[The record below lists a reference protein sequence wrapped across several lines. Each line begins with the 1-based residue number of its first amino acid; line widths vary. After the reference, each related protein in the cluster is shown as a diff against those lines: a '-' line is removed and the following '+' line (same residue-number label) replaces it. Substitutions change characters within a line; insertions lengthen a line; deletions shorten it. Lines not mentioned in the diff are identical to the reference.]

1 MSRSTPGVLSVAL
14 AALVLG
20 GACKEAPSAPA
31 APPPRAIE
39 VLTLAPTEMRETGE
53 YLGALLSRDSV
64 TVLSQ
69 VAGTVRAIRVKPGT
83 RVAAGDPLIEVDA
96 REEGAALASARAQA
110 ESAAAALAL
119 ARQSRTRA
127 EALFGQGLVSAQE
140 VDERRADV
148 AAAEAAARAAG
159 AQVSERRVVMQYN
172 VVKAAVPG
180 VVGDV
185 QVRIGDYVNP
195 TTRLTTIA
203 GKGGLELTIAV
214 PAERAR
220 GLKVGGPIEL
230 LASDGKVLLTSE
242 VFYVAAEADPR
253 TQLVEVKAA
262 VDDKAIGLRPSEIVR
277 ARLVYSSR
285 SALQIPA
292 NAVVR
297 QSGQAFAYVI
307 IEKDGALV
315 VERRPIV
322 LGALGERNYVID
334 KGLAAGDRIAVTSLQ
349 QLRDGAPVTIKQA
362 AAAAEPPAAG
372 RP

>member
-1 MSRSTPGVLSVAL
+1 MCRPTPGLVPAVL
-14 AALVLG
+14 AALALAS
-20 GACKEAPSAPA
+20 ACKEPPAAPG

-110 ESAAAALAL
+110 QSAAAALAL
-119 ARQSRTRA
+119 ARQSRQRA

-180 VVGDV
+180 VIGDV

-203 GKGGLELTIAV
+203 GKGGLELTIGV

-220 GLKVGGPIEL
+220 GLEVGAPLEL
-230 LASDGKVLLTSE
+230 LASDGK
-242 VFYVAAEADPR
+242 
-253 TQLVEVKAA
+253 
-262 VDDKAIGLRPSEIVR
+262 
-277 ARLVYSSR
+277 
-285 SALQIPA
+285 
-292 NAVVR
+292 
-297 QSGQAFAYVI
+297 
-307 IEKDGALV
+307 
-315 VERRPIV
+315 
-322 LGALGERNYVID
+322 
-334 KGLAAGDRIAVTSLQ
+334 
-349 QLRDGAPVTIKQA
+349 
-362 AAAAEPPAAG
+362 
-372 RP
+372 

>member
-1 MSRSTPGVLSVAL
+1 MVRSTPGVLSAAL
-14 AALVLG
+14 AAIALA
-20 GACKEAPSAPA
+20 GACKEQPPAPA

-39 VLTLAPTEMRETGE
+39 VLTLAPTELRETGE

-69 VAGTVRAIRVKPGT
+69 VTGYVRAIRVKPGT

-96 REEGAALASARAQA
+96 REEGAQLASARAQA

-119 ARQSRTRA
+119 ARQSRKRA

-159 AQVSERRVVMQYN
+159 AQVSQRRVVMQYN

-203 GKGGLELTIAV
+203 GKGGLELTIGV

-220 GLKVGGPIEL
+220 GLKVGAPIEL
-230 LASDGKVLLTSE
+230 LASDGKVLLTSA

-262 VDDKAIGLRPSEIVR
+262 LDNTIGLRPSEIVR

-285 SALQIPA
+285 RALQIPA
-292 NAVVR
+292 TAVVR
-297 QSGQAFAYVI
+297 QSGQAFAYAVVEKGGGLVI
-307 IEKDGALV
+307 
-315 VERRPIV
+315 ERRPVV

-334 KGLAAGDRIAVTSLQ
+334 KGLAEGDRVAVSSLQ

-362 AAAAEPPAAG
+362 AAAATPPAG
-372 RP
+372 GGP